1 LPTQRKRAESIQVRE
16 RPARRPKGVFVG
28 LAAVDLVYTVDD
40 VPGRNQKLSVEGQQI
55 CAGGPATNAAV
66 TFAFLGGRAELV
78 TATGSH
84 PLVSVIRE
92 DLRRHSVRLHD
103 LAGDRRETPPL
114 SSIMV
119 VRGTGERSVVSA
131 NAAVFSRLRGKF
143 NLQWLRGASILMVDG
158 HYMPVGIAAA
168 RAARKDGIPVV
179 MDSGSWKEG
188 MERLLPLVDV
198 AICSDDYRPPGC
210 RDTGAVL
217 DFLRG
222 QGIRRVAITRGASPL
237 RFMDDGKA
245 GKIAIDKIKAVDTLG
260 AGDIFHGAFCYYF
273 SQQDAS
279 FRDALSKAA
288 RVATFSCRYS
298 GTREWMGKGKGQGLG
313 TRE

>member
-1 LPTQRKRAESIQVRE
+1 MPTQRKRAESIQVRE
-16 RPARRPKGVFVG
+16 PPARRPKGVFVG
-28 LAAVDLVYTVDD
+28 LAAVDLIYTVDD

-84 PLVSVIRE
+84 PLASVIHE
-92 DLRRHSVRLHD
+92 DLRRRSVRLHD

-131 NAAVFSRLRGKF
+131 NGTVFSGLRGEF
-143 NLQWLRGASILMVDG
+143 DPQWLRGASILMVDG
-158 HYMPVGIAAA
+158 HYMPVGIAAS
-168 RAARKDGIPVV
+168 RVARKHGIPVV

-188 MERLLPLVDV
+188 MERLLPLVDI

-210 RDTGAVL
+210 RGTGAVL

-222 QGIRRVAITRGASPL
+222 QDIRRIAITRGASSL
-237 RFMDDGKA
+237 RFIDDGKA
-245 GKIAIDKIKAVDTLG
+245 GKIEIDKVKAADTLG
-260 AGDIFHGAFCYYF
+260 AGDIFHGAFCYYL
-273 SQQDAS
+273 SQPGAS
-279 FRDALSKAA
+279 FRDALTKAA
-288 RVATFSCRYS
+288 RVATFSCRYP
-298 GTREWMGKGKGQGLG
+298 GTREWIAKAGVRLRKQ
-313 TRE
+313 